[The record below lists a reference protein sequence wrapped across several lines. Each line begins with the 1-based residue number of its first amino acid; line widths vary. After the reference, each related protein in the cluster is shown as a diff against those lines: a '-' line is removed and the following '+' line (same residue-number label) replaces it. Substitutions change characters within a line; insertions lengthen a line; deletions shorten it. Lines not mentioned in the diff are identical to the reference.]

1 MEQMIPGFLEEML
14 KKQYGEEA
22 FAKILAGYQAR
33 RPVTLRVNPLKADR
47 NSVEQALTGAGIA
60 FKNVSWYEDA
70 MIIEG
75 AREPEIQERP
85 IYQEGGI
92 YLQSLSSMLP
102 PLFLGPKAGESVLD
116 MAAAP
121 GGKTTQMAAMTGN
134 QAQITACEKN
144 KARSEKLKY
153 NLEKQGASG
162 TYVMVED
169 ARKLDDFFSFD
180 RILLD
185 APCSGSGTVEVRD
198 GVCRTKISKELVE
211 RSARTQEELLKKA
224 KVDMSLRQKLFDT
237 RNEKNPVS
245 AFCKTCRE
253 LGYEIY
259 DMDLISAGE
268 EFYAAMRRSTNGGGE
283 NSPML
288 KGEDDFYEL
297 FFASLESL

>member
-75 AREPEIQERP
+75 AREPEIQELP
-85 IYQEGGI
+85 IYKEGGI

-121 GGKTTQMAAMTGN
+121 GGKTTQ
-134 QAQITACEKN
+134 I
-144 KARSEKLKY
+144 
-153 NLEKQGASG
+153 
-162 TYVMVED
+162 
-169 ARKLDDFFSFD
+169 D
-180 RILLD
+180 REWNSQWFPPPD
-185 APCSGSGTVEVRD
+185 SRWKRQSCGSG
-198 GVCRTKISKELVE
+198 
-211 RSARTQEELLKKA
+211 RSHNSESDRNHWYGYKLAIPDR
-224 KVDMSLRQKLFDT
+224 KVSVQ
-237 RNEKNPVS
+237 P
-245 AFCKTCRE
+245 
-253 LGYEIY
+253 
-259 DMDLISAGE
+259 
-268 EFYAAMRRSTNGGGE
+268 
-283 NSPML
+283 
-288 KGEDDFYEL
+288 
-297 FFASLESL
+297 

>member
-47 NSVEQALTGAGIA
+47 NTVEQALTGAGIA

-75 AREPEIQERP
+75 AREPEIQELP
-85 IYQEGGI
+85 IYKEGGI

-102 PLFLGPKAGESVLD
+102 PLFL
-116 MAAAP
+116 AP
-121 GGKTTQMAAMTGN
+121 GGKTTQMVAMTGN

-224 KVDMSLRQKLFDT
+224 LKLLKSGHEMVYST
-237 RNEKNPVS
+237 CSILKEENEGLLKRVL
-245 AFCKTCRE
+245 K
-253 LGYEIY
+253 
-259 DMDLISAGE
+259 SAG
-268 EFYAAMRRSTNGGGE
+268 GE
-283 NSPML
+283 LVPI
-288 KGEDDFYEL
+288 GEDWTKELPLLPNAMPGTLLVGPNEL
-297 FFASLESL
+297 FEGFFVAKIRKK